1 MFAVF
6 TWTTTAA
13 RQKKKHVSEN
23 LERASLGTCIKSKN
37 KRILMQYLPNQLVK
51 VLRTVSQYLVPQHVK
66 VSMSFLTCAAP
77 RSSLKNVQE
86 LI

>member
-37 KRILMQYLPNQLVK
+37 KHI
-51 VLRTVSQYLVPQHVK
+51 
-66 VSMSFLTCAAP
+66 
-77 RSSLKNVQE
+77 
-86 LI
+86 